1 MPANWLKLSRTD
13 VSEPVWDNSARRGPA
28 AALDFTER
36 MLIVILYGWF
46 LWRMLWGVSTLEIS
60 SLLVVTAEALPLAF
74 VLFRKPTEKL
84 SRNPADWVLALL
96 GTTMPL
102 FVSPPAQET
111 GSVAATYFAYG
122 MIVFGLFVQIAA
134 KVVLGTRFGIVAANR
149 GVCAL
154 GPYRFVRHPMYA
166 GYTLTHIGFLIA
178 MPDATNAAIY
188 VAALILQL
196 ARIDREERV
205 LMQDPRYEVFAGRV
219 GYRLLPGVY

>member
-1 MPANWLKLSRTD
+1 MPAESLNPSRKD
-13 VSEPVWDNSARRGPA
+13 FPGPA
-28 AALDFTER
+28 SGRSGRSVPLAALDFTER
-36 MLIVILYGWF
+36 MLIVVLYGWF
-46 LWRMLWGVSTLEIS
+46 LWRMLWVSTLEIS
-60 SLLVVTAEALPLAF
+60 SVLLVIAEALPLAF

-102 FVSPPAQET
+102 FVRPAAQEV
-111 GSVAATYFAYG
+111 GSVVAAYSAYG
-122 MIVFGLFVQIAA
+122 MILFGLFVQIAA
-134 KVVLGTRFGIVAANR
+134 KLVLGTRFGIVAANR

-196 ARIDREERV
+196 ARIDREERI